1 MGSYKMI
8 LPSVLLDMNLMSI
21 GLFKPALTACFIT
34 WVLLLT
40 GVSATAANIGD
51 MAPDFQ
57 VTTQNGSTFQLSDFR
72 GQKPVYVVFWNSWC
86 SYCIKKTPRYQK
98 LQQQFGDKI
107 EIIAINTTWSDTPEE
122 MRSFEERYQTEYAMA
137 FDTGELV
144 TDRFEVFKVP
154 TEFIVDIDGIIR
166 YRDGVPEYV
175 AAHLPDWLLPYIPSA
190 DTAQFVCKK

>member
-1 MGSYKMI
+1 MI
-8 LPSVLLDMNLMSI
+8 LALVLLDMKLVSI
-21 GLFKPALTACFIT
+21 GFTKPALSSCLIA
-34 WVLLLT
+34 WVLLLI

-57 VTTQNGSTFQLSDFR
+57 VTTQNGSTFRLSDFR

-98 LQQQFGDKI
+98 LQEQFGDKI
-107 EIIAINTTWSDTPEE
+107 EIIAINTTWSDTPQE
-122 MRSFEERYQTEYAMA
+122 MRSFEERYQINYATV
-137 FDTGELV
+137 FDAGEVV
-144 TDRFEVFKVP
+144 TDRFEVIKVP
-154 TEFIVDIDGIIR
+154 TEFIVDTRGVIR

-175 AAHLPDWLLPYIPSA
+175 AAHLPDWLLPYIPSE

>member
-1 MGSYKMI
+1 MRGYKMM
-8 LPSVLLDMNLMSI
+8 LLSVLLDMHLVSI
-21 GLFKPALTACFIT
+21 GLVKLRLTPGLFGL
-34 WVLLLT
+34 VLLLI
-40 GVSATAANIGD
+40 GMSASAVNVGEV
-51 MAPDFQ
+51 APDFQ

-86 SYCIKKTPRYQK
+86 SYCIKKTPRSEK
-98 LQQQFGDKI
+98 LQEQFGDKI

-122 MRSFEERYQTEYAMA
+122 MRAFEARYQIKYAMA

-154 TEFIVDIDGIIR
+154 TEFIVDIDGVIR